1 MENELNN
8 QVPENSVFH
17 PIWQRSQAAWFP
29 GDEKTSALIAGEHI
43 WDDILRLSKIRSRCR
58 DEYDRKLL
66 LKYICIEL
74 RSLIE
79 VMDKLQAAVM
89 SAEVYE
95 AGTKPLWRGIT
106 TEDREV
112 ARHLWKKYSAAKKQV
127 ENDLINIRNRIAAHR
142 DFSYNS
148 KEIEGVTGWNLVM
161 LLWDRLETDLFHDL
175 LASIPPAFNHAKD
188 LNIFEWN
195 RRPEDGVIEILGGPV
210 SKWDFIDSSEIEQ
223 KNEVKAQANNS
234 GA

>member
-1 MENELNN
+1 MENELNI

-17 PIWQRSQAAWFP
+17 PIWQRSPAAWFP

-43 WDDILRLSKIRSRCR
+43 WDDILRLGRIRSRCR

-95 AGTKPLWRGIT
+95 AGTKSLWRGIT
-106 TEDREV
+106 TE
-112 ARHLWKKYSAAKKQV
+112 
-127 ENDLINIRNRIAAHR
+127 
-142 DFSYNS
+142 
-148 KEIEGVTGWNLVM
+148 
-161 LLWDRLETDLFHDL
+161 
-175 LASIPPAFNHAKD
+175 
-188 LNIFEWN
+188 
-195 RRPEDGVIEILGGPV
+195 
-210 SKWDFIDSSEIEQ
+210 
-223 KNEVKAQANNS
+223 
-234 GA
+234 